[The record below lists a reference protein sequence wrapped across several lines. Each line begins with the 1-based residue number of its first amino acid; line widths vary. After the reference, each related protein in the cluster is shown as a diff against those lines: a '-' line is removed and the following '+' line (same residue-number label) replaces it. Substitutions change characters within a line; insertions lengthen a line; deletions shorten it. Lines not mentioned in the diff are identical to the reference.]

1 MHFIW
6 KEWKENIRGKG
17 LWLAIG
23 TIILVS
29 VLLLVR
35 STSLSY
41 DQGLYILLINLFD
54 TLIYFIP
61 ILYLFMGAFSIFQ
74 EKEQKTLVMLL
85 TKQESY
91 WTFLA
96 KKSFGMHLVLLTP
109 VIIWFFL
116 FLIPL
121 KIFFKADI
129 GTYLVFVLSIT
140 VLMLVFTQI
149 GALVGSISRSR
160 MQIAGIAVILWFYFF
175 FLHDFALL
183 SIIQDVTHENVKL
196 FSIAYFLNPIQAVR
210 MYLETGVGIYSFGHM
225 SRLLKSFMWLQPG
238 AFLGASFVFWMAA
251 TFISSVLLHRKE
263 GFE

>member
-1 MHFIW
+1 MNFIW

-29 VLLLVR
+29 VLLLVK

-61 ILYLFMGAFSIFQ
+61 ILYLFIGAFSIFQ

-85 TKQESY
+85 TRQESY

-96 KKSFGMHLVLLTP
+96 KKSIGMHIVLLSP

-121 KIFFKADI
+121 KMYFKADI

-160 MQIAGIAVILWFYFF
+160 MQIAGIAVIIWFYFF

-183 SIIQDVTHENVKL
+183 STIQGVTHDNVKL

-238 AFLGASFVFWMAA
+238 AFLGASLIFWMAA

>member
-1 MHFIW
+1 MYFIW

-23 TIILVS
+23 TVIFVS

-35 STSLSY
+35 SASLSY

-54 TLIYFIP
+54 TLLYFIP

-85 TKQESY
+85 TRQESFM
-91 WTFLA
+91 TFLA
-96 KKSFGMHLVLLTP
+96 KKSLGMHLVLLAP

-116 FLIPL
+116 FLVPL
-121 KIFFKADI
+121 KIYFKADI
-129 GTYLVFVLSIT
+129 GTYLAFVLSIT
-140 VLMLVFTQI
+140 ALMLIFTQI

-160 MQIAGIAVILWFYFF
+160 MQIVGIAVIIWFYFF

-183 SIIQDVTHENVKL
+183 SIIQDVTHDNVRL

-238 AFLGASFVFWMAA
+238 AFLGASLIFWMTV

>member
-1 MHFIW
+1 MYFIW

-29 VLLLVR
+29 VLMLVR

-96 KKSFGMHLVLLTP
+96 KKSFGMHLVFLTP
-109 VIIWFFL
+109 VITWFFL

-160 MQIAGIAVILWFYFF
+160 MQIAGIAVIIWFYFF

-183 SIIQDVTHENVKL
+183 SIIQGVTHENVKL

-238 AFLGASFVFWMAA
+238 AFLGASLIFWMAA

>member
-61 ILYLFMGAFSIFQ
+61 ILYLFIGAFSIFQ

-85 TKQESY
+85 TKHESY

-96 KKSFGMHLVLLTP
+96 KKSLGMHLVLLVP

-121 KIFFKADI
+121 KIYFKADI
-129 GTYLVFVLSIT
+129 GTYYVFVLSIT

-160 MQIAGIAVILWFYFF
+160 MQIAGIAVIIWFYFF

-183 SIIQDVTHENVKL
+183 SAIQGVTHENVQL

-238 AFLGASFVFWMAA
+238 TFLGASLIFWITA